1 MRCKSG
7 IKLIGEIAGRGKSVK
22 HDNMV
27 FDNLRL

>member
-7 IKLIGEIAGRGKSVK
+7 IKLIGEIAGKGKPAK
-22 HDNMV
+22 HDNRV